1 MKNFANEKD
10 TERLQK
16 ILNMINTDEYFEI
29 EIKDTAS
36 NKTLYFCRK
45 PTKNSRKKAY
55 IGSFYNK
62 KNKII
67 FSPMFYLTL
76 VMKDGLID
84 KTVVEFFEC
93 DELNNC
99 SFPCDFSEFMDEEV
113 SKKFRF

>member
-1 MKNFANEKD
+1 
-10 TERLQK
+10 
-16 ILNMINTDEYFEI
+16 MINTDEYFEI

-36 NKTLYFCRK
+36 NKTLYFCSK